1 MTEPGSPPPDAADGR
16 PSRAARVLGALLLA
30 VAILG
35 LVFHAAF
42 YFTVSREQHVA
53 YAQGAGMRVVVF
65 LAFAN
70 LLAAIFH
77 YHRTRMRLVFWAR
90 VATYLWIISLVPFLR
105 IILYPPL

>member
-1 MTEPGSPPPDAADGR
+1 M
-16 PSRAARVLGALLLA
+16 RALGAAILA
-30 VAILG
+30 IAILG

-42 YFTVSREQHVA
+42 YFTASREQHVA
-53 YAQGAGMRVVVF
+53 YAHGAGMRVVVF

-70 LLAAIFH
+70 LLAAILH

-90 VATYLWIISLVPFLR
+90 IATYLWIISLVPFLR